1 MKFPWNLT
9 ADDEKARTA
18 KLNNQF
24 HGHKGKNCL
33 ASMYRMAALT
43 QAQRPSAVKAAK
55 PPSSSLPAAS
65 RITQP

>member
-24 HGHKGKNCL
+24 HGHEGKNCL
-33 ASMYRMAALT
+33 ASMYRLAALT
-43 QAQRPSAVKAAK
+43 QRPSAVKAAK